1 MSVFWF
7 QVLPHEVDELDAVPV
22 AMIADLPCPFR
33 LRGSL
38 PIGRAVAARE
48 VDSERDLTDRPRRVD
63 FSRVVLTATFDLECE
78 RPGQEEEEQEEEEEE
93 EEEESADVREQQEEG
108 KELSESS
115 SEQSEKSSE
124 CSQEAAPSTLLA
136 DDQREGQCRLS
147 AFDGEQE
154 QEEASKTLVL
164 FSPGDLHKSPTAGEL
179 APDPDL
185 GTLAAVTPQSERPQ
199 ALGSQLDVSEPG
211 TLSSI
216 IKSETKPLCPVVTA
230 VTSCPFTKV
239 ERTFLHIAEKTHLN
253 IMSSSG
259 QLLPHDHYEFFQPR
273 ETQNGG
279 YSMEHGQPTAP
290 SPTAPQGGETR
301 VQNGV
306 GTGEDSLE
314 RTHEPEPVG
323 RVEPRHSPEAETRQ
337 EGEGERR
344 KTLIG
349 DGHLSTATS
358 SQRKSRIPVLM
369 SEEDTGSD
377 HSASVS
383 FKTRL
388 SQRRSR
394 HLDLARVLM
403 NKRQCRLIHLSSLT
417 SSSASSGEERRAAS
431 GGSPITASEEDT
443 NSDSSLNRAAK
454 GSEAYP
460 QPTRPHQAGSSKSKI
475 PRPITL
481 GKASAVVSSPHS
493 SIIKQP
499 ATHR

>member
-1 MSVFWF
+1 MFVFWF
-7 QVLPHEVDELDAVPV
+7 QVLTCKADELDNVPV
-22 AMIADLPCPFR
+22 AVIGDLPCPTR
-33 LRGSL
+33 LRSL
-38 PIGRAVAARE
+38 PIGQAVPARDT
-48 VDSERDLTDRPRRVD
+48 DSERDLVDRPRRVD
-63 FSRVVLTATFDLECE
+63 FSQVVLTATFELEPE
-78 RPGQEEEEQEEEEEE
+78 RPSPEEEV
-93 EEEESADVREQQEEG
+93 EEESVVVREQQEEG
-108 KELSESS
+108 KQLSESS

-136 DDQREGQCRLS
+136 EDQREGQCRLLGQ
-147 AFDGEQE
+147 DGEQE
-154 QEEASKTLVL
+154 LEEGSKTLVL

-216 IKSETKPLCPVVTA
+216 IKSEAKPVYPVVAT

-273 ETQNGG
+273 EPQNG
-279 YSMEHGQPTAP
+279 SCSKEQRQPAAP
-290 SPTAPQGGETR
+290 SPIQPQGRETR

-314 RTHEPEPVG
+314 RTQEPEPVG
-323 RVEPRHSPEAETRQ
+323 RVEPRHFPETETRQ
-337 EGEGERR
+337 IGEGERS
-344 KTLIG
+344 KSLTG
-349 DGHLSTATS
+349 DVHLSTVAS

-369 SEEDTGSD
+369 SEEDTGSE
-377 HSASVS
+377 HSASIS
-383 FKTRL
+383 FKTKL
-388 SQRRSR
+388 SHRRSR
-394 HLDLARVLM
+394 HLDLARALM

-417 SSSASSGEERRAAS
+417 SSSASSGEEPRAAS
-431 GGSPITASEEDT
+431 GSSPATASEEDT

-454 GSEAYP
+454 GSEAFS
-460 QPTRPHQAGSSKSKI
+460 QPTRHSQTLSSKSKI

-481 GKASAVVSSPHS
+481 GKAATVTTSTHS
-493 SIIKQP
+493 SILKQS
-499 ATHR
+499 ATL